1 MYPPTQGSEMR
12 IKCTAGFC
20 DFFIKNIALLL
31 YAPIFSLGVLLTSS
45 NNVYAGTEPNSST
58 DNEINLT
65 IDAAQIPES
74 DEPAEVN
81 ANKSKLNEFNS
92 SEYNTGEFNP
102 REFDDIEANKSYWIP

>member
-12 IKCTAGFC
+12 IKCTAGLC
-20 DFFIKNIALLL
+20 AFFIKNIALLL
-31 YAPIFSLGVLLTSS
+31 YCLGVLLTSS

-58 DNEINLT
+58 DNEVNLT

-102 REFDDIEANKSYWIP
+102 REFDDIEAN